1 MCVCPANL
9 ALLKWCYLP
18 SSLPPHR
25 SPTEP
30 ASRNWLESAF
40 SLNPHRQVKAQIV
53 AVVVV
58 AVERFLLLT
67 EGAGGGSGICCGGI
81 TLLERCW
88 WRLGWWCRWR
98 SCS

>member
-18 SSLPPHR
+18 SSPQIANG
-25 SPTEP
+25 TDQQ
-30 ASRNWLESAF
+30 ESVGIGLF
-40 SLNPHRQVKAQIV
+40 RLDPHRQVKAQIV

-67 EGAGGGSGICCGGI
+67 EGGWGGGSGICCGGI

-88 WRLGWWCRWR
+88 WRLGWRCRWR